1 MLLIRFFL
9 LHKTHVVH
17 YLVSNDLSSFS
28 VLSMCIFHH
37 TCWFG
42 TLRSIYRCPVGVIF
56 AMRTLPRPWQQASV
70 SCATNFSTRHQS
82 SHGPTLW
89 TKFLHNFCVLILDH
103 SFFPFCHLLRSTPF
117 LRVSSCHV
125 CFISKETKN
134 SGSIAFS
141 AASFRNLGTIDSD
154 SLDAENW
161 DLNSGSRDAAR

>member
-1 MLLIRFFL
+1 
-9 LHKTHVVH
+9 
-17 YLVSNDLSSFS
+17 
-28 VLSMCIFHH
+28 
-37 TCWFG
+37 
-42 TLRSIYRCPVGVIF
+42 
-56 AMRTLPRPWQQASV
+56 MRTLPRPWQQASV

-125 CFISKETKN
+125 CFISKETNN

-161 DLNSGSRDAAR
+161 DLNSGSRDAARWMVPVLTLFTTFVKVCHSSCGFVLGVLLPSGR